1 MRRIH
6 DFAMK
11 PTASDDDHAI
21 TQKIDQDEKV
31 ELEELRTWA
40 ERQAASTS

>member
-1 MRRIH
+1 
-6 DFAMK
+6 MK
-11 PTASDDDHAI
+11 PTASDDDHAM